1 MNLYFSPLAC
11 SMASR
16 IAFYEAGVSAT
27 FMQVNTKAKTIPDGS
42 DFYAVNP
49 LGQVPVLL
57 TDDGVLLTENAAI
70 LPFIADSFPYAA
82 LAPESRAERARMH
95 QWLGFVSTELHKV
108 VFTPLLDPSAPETV
122 KAYAREKAARRF
134 DVLQAHLTD
143 REFLLEHFSVA
154 DAYLFVV
161 LNWGQFVGVDLAQWP
176 NVDAYYKR
184 LAQRPVVAR
193 ALTEEMAIYQEERAR
208 RDRA

>member
-16 IAFYEAGVSAT
+16 IAFYEAGVSAMFT
-27 FMQVNTKAKTIPDGS
+27 RVDTKAKTLPDGG

-70 LPFIADSFPYAA
+70 LPFIADSFPYAE

-95 QWLGFVSTELHKV
+95 QWLGFVSTELHKA
-108 VFTPLLDPSAPETV
+108 VFTPLLDPAAPEAAKTYV
-122 KAYAREKAARRF
+122 RERTARRF
-134 DVLQAHLTD
+134 DILQAHLAGRD
-143 REFLLEHFSVA
+143 FLLEHFSVA

-161 LNWGQFVGVDLAQWP
+161 LNWSQFVGIDLTQWP
-176 NVDAYYKR
+176 NVEAYYKR

-193 ALTEEMAIYQEERAR
+193 ALAEEMAIYQEERAR
-208 RDRA
+208 RARA